1 MQFFL
6 YLIVGGLS
14 FFVDIGIF
22 VLLRLAEMSVI
33 PASILSFIAATG
45 ENYMLSTVLAFQGRR
60 FRRRTELARF
70 LGVVVVG
77 LALNTALVWC
87 FVYPFGSN
95 PTLAKIIAVPIVLVW
110 NYLGRRLLVFHDQLP
125 TPMLQWLSSARERRR
140 TAAGR
145 SAARQALRSGSRRA

>member
-22 VLLRLAEMSVI
+22 VLLRMAEMSVI

-45 ENYMLSTVLAFQGRR
+45 ANYMLSTVLAFQGGR

-70 LGVVVVG
+70 LGVVLVG

-87 FVYPFGSN
+87 FVYPFGLN

-110 NYLGRRLLVFHDQLP
+110 NYLGRRLLVFHNRLP
-125 TPMLQWLSSARERRR
+125 TPMLKWLSSARESRR
-140 TAAGR
+140 TLATQP
-145 SAARQALRSGSRRA
+145 AARQALRSASRRL